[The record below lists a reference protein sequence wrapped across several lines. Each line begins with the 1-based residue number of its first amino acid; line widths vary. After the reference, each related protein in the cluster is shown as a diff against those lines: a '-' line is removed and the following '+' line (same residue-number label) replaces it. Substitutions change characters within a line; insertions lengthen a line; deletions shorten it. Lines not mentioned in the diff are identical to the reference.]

1 MAVTKYISLP
11 QLTSVVNDITT
22 KADARFLKVANAG
35 SLATLSEVGS
45 SVLSSELEARISSL
59 ETTSGG
65 LGALAVKDE
74 VAETDLASAL
84 ATKINGKA
92 DTADLG
98 ALASNDEVAE
108 TDLAAALA
116 TKINGKAD
124 TADLGA
130 LASKDSVAIADL
142 ASDLEARI
150 AATEGVANAAA
161 PQATTYTKTEVDNL
175 VASNISST
183 YKAAGSSAF
192 ANLPAPSAN
201 LLGNVYNVTDAFTTT
216 STNFVDYAAGN
227 SYPAGTNVVVVEA
240 TPADNSDPENP
251 VAATYKYDVL
261 AGWVDLSNYA
271 TIDVVT
277 TTANGLM
284 SSTDKVKLDD
294 MTDATASDI
303 TALTN
308 SIWPATSGS

>member
-22 KADARFLKVANAG
+22 KADARFLKVADAG

-45 SVLSSELEARISSL
+45 SVLSEELEARISSL

-74 VAETDLASAL
+74 VAESDLASEL

-92 DTADLG
+92 DSADLG
-98 ALASNDEVAE
+98 ALASKDEVAE
-108 TDLAAALA
+108 SDLASALA

-142 ASDLEARI
+142 ASDLEDRI

-192 ANLPAPSAN
+192 ANLPTPAAN

-216 STNFVDYAAGN
+216 GANFVDYAAGN

-240 TPADNSDPENP
+240 TPASGDDP
-251 VAATYKYDVL
+251 ATYKYDVL

-294 MTDATASDI
+294 MTDATTSDI

-308 SIWPATSGS
+308 SIWPASSGS

>member
-22 KADARFLKVANAG
+22 KADARFLKVAEAG

-45 SVLSSELEARISSL
+45 SVLSVELEDRISSL

-65 LGALAVKDE
+65 LGALAVK
-74 VAETDLASAL
+74 
-84 ATKINGKA
+84 
-92 DTADLG
+92 
-98 ALASNDEVAE
+98 DEVAE

-284 SSTDKVKLDD
+284 RSTDKVKLDD

-308 SIWPATSGS
+308 SIWPASSGS

>member
-22 KADARFLKVANAG
+22 KADARFLKVAEAG

-45 SVLSSELEARISSL
+45 SVLSVELEDRISSL

-74 VAETDLASAL
+74 VAETDLAS
-84 ATKINGKA
+84 
-92 DTADLG
+92 
-98 ALASNDEVAE
+98 
-108 TDLAAALA
+108 ALA

-284 SSTDKVKLDD
+284 RSTDKVKLDD

-308 SIWPATSGS
+308 SIWPASSGS